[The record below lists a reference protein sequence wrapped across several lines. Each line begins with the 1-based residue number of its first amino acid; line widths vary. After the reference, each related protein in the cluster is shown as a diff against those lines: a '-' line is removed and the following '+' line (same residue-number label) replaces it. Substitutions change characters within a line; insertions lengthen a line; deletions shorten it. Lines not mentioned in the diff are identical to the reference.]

1 MALGGK
7 AVSKETVVSLSQV
20 LYHLKEGADQVIET
34 SCATVVLKGNRAYKI
49 KKSVDYGFLDFTSA
63 EKRRAALLRELRYNQ
78 RMAADIYL
86 GVEEIGG
93 ESVLVMRRFD
103 TAGVLGEQSA
113 AVPDWAPDL
122 DLMHDLGR
130 LVARFHAGSEVCRDV
145 EHANN
150 IKYVIDSNSRNI
162 AVFRDQLGA
171 EAVDAYDAA
180 VRAAYDGVRGSVLR
194 RFGDGHV
201 RHCHG
206 DLHLGNILIENGA
219 PVLFDCIEFNER
231 LSQIDVL
238 YDLAFLLMDLW
249 VRGHASAASRVLNA
263 WLEQAARLEDDA
275 RGLYAG
281 LELLPLYMSVR
292 AGVRCHV
299 NANYG
304 GEAHYGMDKARAYLD
319 AAHRFLNPA
328 PARLTAIGGLS
339 GSGKS
344 TRARKIA
351 PELGRATG
359 AVTLRSDEIR
369 KRLWACPEFERL
381 PREAYTADENSRVYT
396 QMLDLAETTLRAGQ
410 AVVLDATFREAEWRD
425 RAERLARDCGVGFE
439 GVWLTAAA
447 DVRRTRVEA
456 RVRDVSD
463 ATPDVAAAQGE
474 VDPAALS
481 WRAEAG

>member
-1 MALGGK
+1 M
-7 AVSKETVVSLSQV
+7 SLSQV

-86 GVEEIGG
+86 GVEEIGD

-103 TAGVLGEQSA
+103 TSGVLGEQSA
-113 AVPDWAPDL
+113 ETPGWTPDL
-122 DLMHDLGR
+122 DLMHELGR
-130 LVARFHAGSEVCRDV
+130 LVARFHAGSEVCRDA

-180 VRAAYDGVRGSVLR
+180 IRAAYDAVRDTVLK
-194 RFGDGHV
+194 RFDDGHV

-206 DLHLGNILIENGA
+206 DLHLGNILIENDK

-249 VRGHASAASRVLNA
+249 VRGHDAAANRILNA

-304 GEAHYGMDKARAYLD
+304 GEAHYGMDKARLYLE
-319 AAHRFLNPA
+319 AAHRFLDLA

-344 TRARKIA
+344 TRARRVA
-351 PELGRATG
+351 PAMGRPPG
-359 AVTLRSDEIR
+359 AVILRSDEIR
-369 KRLWACPEFERL
+369 KRLWACPEYEPL
-381 PREAYTADENSRVYT
+381 PREAYTSDENNRVYA
-396 QMLDLAETTLRAGQ
+396 QMLDLAEAALCAGQ
-410 AVVLDATFREAEWRD
+410 AVILDATFRESAWRD
-425 RAERLARDCGVGFE
+425 KAGRLATACHAPFD
-439 GVWLTAAA
+439 GVWLTAPG
-447 DVRRTRVEA
+447 DLRRLRVES
-456 RVRDVSD
+456 RVKDVSD
-463 ATPDVAAAQGE
+463 ATGDVAAAQQE
-474 VDPAALS
+474 VDPDKLG
-481 WRAEAG
+481 WRVETG